1 MATKEG
7 AQRACANKRP
17 VIDGRRAN
25 VDLAYLGAKP
35 KNPKVA
41 PQQDGAV
48 SPKSD
53 SVPSSPT
60 NSEQDFRLEHGT
72 ELVVEEKYPSYSGS
86 PSFPGGLA
94 YDSIHSATAH
104 TVSAQPMI
112 STCSLK
118 PARVGGMQAVSPSQP
133 PVNAMNHY
141 NQSCSLSRYDKN
153 TFSQKYLANQNSV
166 AMVTYMPQ
174 AGAVVALPESL
185 AFPSQFN
192 PPQFAQV
199 QVPHHPTKPIPGP
212 AYVYS
217 VPVWYVDQ
225 GVQTC
230 GQISVDA
237 GLSYPQTPLVQAGMI
252 GNTSC
257 GIQAGK
263 FCSTPIA
270 YY

>member
-112 STCSLK
+112 STCGLK
-118 PARVGGMQAVSPSQP
+118 PARVGGMQA
-133 PVNAMNHY
+133 PVNTMNHY

-225 GVQTC
+225 GGQTC

>member
-17 VIDGRRAN
+17 IIDGRRAN

-41 PQQDGAV
+41 PQQDDAV
-48 SPKSD
+48 SPKSY

-60 NSEQDFRLEHGT
+60 NFEQDFRLEHGT
-72 ELVVEEKYPSYSGS
+72 ELVVEEKYPTYSSS
-86 PSFPGGLA
+86 PSFPGSLA

-104 TVSAQPMI
+104 TVSAQAMI
-112 STCSLK
+112 SPSGLK
-118 PARVGGMQAVSPSQP
+118 PVSVGSMQAVSPSQP
-133 PVNAMNHY
+133 PVNTMNYY

-166 AMVTYMPQ
+166 AMVAYMPQ
-174 AGAVVALPESL
+174 AGAMVALPESL
-185 AFPSQFN
+185 AFASQFN
-192 PPQFAQV
+192 SPQFFQV

-230 GQISVDA
+230 GQISGDA

-257 GIQAGK
+257 GFQAGK